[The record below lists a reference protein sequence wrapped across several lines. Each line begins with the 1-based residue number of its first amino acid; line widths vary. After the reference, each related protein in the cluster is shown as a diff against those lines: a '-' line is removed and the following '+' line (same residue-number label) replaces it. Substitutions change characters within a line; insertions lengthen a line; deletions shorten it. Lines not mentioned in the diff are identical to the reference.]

1 MDKSTFEERKA
12 INGQMHSRQR
22 HDSAHKHVA
31 GTADYIDDMPEPAGT
46 LHGALGMTDRA
57 HAEITA
63 MDLSAVIA
71 APGVI
76 CVLTPP

>member
-1 MDKSTFEERKA
+1 MDKSTFEERKT
-12 INGQMHSRQR
+12 IRGEMHVSQR
-22 HDSAHKHVA
+22 HDSAHKHVS

-63 MDLSAVIA
+63 MDLSAVA
-71 APGVI
+71 AVPGVML
-76 CVLTPP
+76 VLTA